1 MAAAAPR
8 REETWLP
15 VERDRA
21 LAIRL
26 GPAEARGKLEGA
38 DDAPV
43 HADSQDMRVEQKVV
57 GPAQQQ
63 AIGRIQT
70 LAVVGLAPRDDVRRL
85 ESRLQRQAAERTALP
100 VREQEGSAER
110 PGRLLGC

>member
-63 AIGRIQT
+63 ASRQGMMCAAWNPAFSDRPQN
-70 LAVVGLAPRDDVRRL
+70 AQRCRYASKRVRRN
-85 ESRLQRQAAERTALP
+85 
-100 VREQEGSAER
+100 V
-110 PGRLLGC
+110 PGDSSVVDPTPDSS